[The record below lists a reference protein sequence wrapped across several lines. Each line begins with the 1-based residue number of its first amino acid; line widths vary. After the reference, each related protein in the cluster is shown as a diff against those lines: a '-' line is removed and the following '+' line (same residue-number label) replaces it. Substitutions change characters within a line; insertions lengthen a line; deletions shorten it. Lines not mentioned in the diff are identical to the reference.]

1 MFLLG
6 IGGWIAIGVVVLLI
20 ILLIIFFV
28 STYNKQG

>member
-28 STYNKQG
+28 RNC